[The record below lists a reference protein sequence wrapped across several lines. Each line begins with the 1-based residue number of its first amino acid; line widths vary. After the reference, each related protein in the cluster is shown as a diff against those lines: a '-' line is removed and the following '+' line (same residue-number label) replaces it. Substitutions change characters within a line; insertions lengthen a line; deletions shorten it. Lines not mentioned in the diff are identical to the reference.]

1 MAMLQVECSDCL
13 STHSL
18 RGYVEKEDLVG
29 TKYEHLMDT
38 ITEEELF
45 KLQESGE
52 VKDPWEKVGWNVS
65 IVRFE
70 KCYIVLN
77 VWDAFIRIRHICC
90 KDRCVLFFCLKYR
103 EPCS

>member
-13 STHSL
+13 STYSL
-18 RGYVEKEDLVG
+18 RGCVEKEDLVG

-52 VKDPWEKVGWNVS
+52 VKDPWEK
-65 IVRFE
+65 
-70 KCYIVLN
+70 
-77 VWDAFIRIRHICC
+77 WDGTCPSCGSKNIIS
-90 KDRCVLFFCLKYR
+90 Y
-103 EPCS
+103 